1 MYVCIC
7 QAVTDRQIREAAL
20 GGARTVKDLQ
30 RELGVS
36 RDCGLC
42 ASCARSCLESAHQ
55 FMACQGQPDQGARL
69 VH

>member
-7 QAVTDRQIREAAL
+7 QAVTDRQIHEAARA
-20 GGARTVKDLQ
+20 GARTVKDLQ
-30 RELGVS
+30 RDLGVT

-55 FMACQGQPDQGARL
+55 LIGCQGKANQGTRL